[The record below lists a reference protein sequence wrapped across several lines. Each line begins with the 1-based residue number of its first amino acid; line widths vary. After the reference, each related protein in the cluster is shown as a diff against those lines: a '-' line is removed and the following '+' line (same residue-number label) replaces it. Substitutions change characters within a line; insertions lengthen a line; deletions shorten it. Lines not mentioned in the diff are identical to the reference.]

1 MTSAS
6 LSDFASFMV
15 RSIIETKAC
24 RYNVIKVEIVFL
36 KKHCTFLK
44 LLQKNVMIVL
54 VRIRLN
60 FKKIMD
66 PMRKQKAFNDGHG
79 HIIY

>member
-24 RYNVIKVEIVFL
+24 TTMYNGIKVKIMFL
-36 KKHCTFLK
+36 KKHCMFLK
-44 LLQKNVMIVL
+44 LFKNYVMIVL
-54 VRIRLN
+54 VRIW
-60 FKKIMD
+60 
-66 PMRKQKAFNDGHG
+66 
-79 HIIY
+79 